1 MIRIP
6 MQYIF
11 IGHVLRRIII
21 SMSTE
26 VKSMLALGPLFA
38 IAADKSIEW
47 GYEGQYMDFLPM
59 KNY

>member
-1 MIRIP
+1 